1 MFLIIKIHKKQ
12 KYRES
17 IFATIYIL
25 IIYITTNLY
34 IKFILV
40 LTLIYLFIFIHFK
53 INNIL
58 KE

>member
-1 MFLIIKIHKKQ
+1 MFLIIKTHKKQ

-40 LTLIYLFIFIHFK
+40 LTLIYLFLFTSKLIIY
-53 INNIL
+53 
-58 KE
+58 